1 MKDKI
6 KIMEKELRDKN
17 LHNDNCAI
25 KIILNEQENILNEKK
40 QNMNKLPNA
49 LDKIKTVI
57 YGDKFSLIEFK

>member
-1 MKDKI
+1 MNKKIFLMK
-6 KIMEKELRDKN
+6 
-17 LHNDNCAI
+17 
-25 KIILNEQENILNEKK
+25 KK